1 MANHRS
7 AVKRHKQSELK
18 RVRNSARKS
27 AIKTAVKKVRES
39 VSSGDEG
46 EARKNLLSAVIQID
60 RAVTKGALNRNAASR
75 RISRL
80 TTHVNSISSK

>member
-7 AVKRHKQSELK
+7 AVKRHKQSEIK
-18 RVRNSARKS
+18 RVRNTTCKS

-39 VSSGDEG
+39 VSSGNEG
-46 EARKNLLSAVIQID
+46 AAKENLLSAVVLLD
-60 RAVTKGALNRNAASR
+60 RAVTKGALSRNNASR

-80 TTHVNSISSK
+80 TTHVNSISAK